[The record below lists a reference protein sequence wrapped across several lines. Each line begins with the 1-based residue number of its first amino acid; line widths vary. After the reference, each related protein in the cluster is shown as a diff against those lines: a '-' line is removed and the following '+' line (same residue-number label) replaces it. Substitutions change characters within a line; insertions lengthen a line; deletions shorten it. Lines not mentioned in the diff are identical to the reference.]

1 MKRMMLARPALF
13 VLVAA
18 ILLLAGCGTSPPS
31 RFYALK
37 AVKVQENTGQAT
49 TAAQTVLLAVGPIQI
64 PDYLNRPQIV
74 TLTAQNQLAINEF
87 ERWGGSLRDDID
99 QALTE
104 NLAAHLASEGVAV
117 VSWRGPVP
125 GAYRVPVEVNRFDAV
140 PGGSVQLKAMWGI
153 STSDGTKVLLVSGST
168 ITQPVNGKDYSAV
181 VAAMSQSIGTLSQ
194 EIAAGVK
201 SLLAAGSMKALGAPG
216 LDSGKTK

>member
-104 NLAAHLASEGVAV
+104 NLASEGVAV